1 MSNHDNN
8 KKGKIIIKSGSD
20 DMRAFFDFCMDFMA
34 EDELFEED
42 FNRTDELLNWCE
54 DPEMVKIALIEFK
67 NSKSR

>member
-1 MSNHDNN
+1 MSNNDNN
-8 KKGKIIIKSGSD
+8 KKSKIIIKSGSD

-67 NSKSR
+67 NNKLR